1 MVEDGDLVPGERE
14 PRDLLEE
21 PGLVLVGIVSRDGK
35 AEILNLISRQ
45 IENNLLGLIRYQG
58 QIVREACQPAE
69 K

>member
-1 MVEDGDLVPGERE
+1 MVEDGDLVSGERE

-35 AEILNLISRQ
+35 AEVLDLISRQ
-45 IENNLLGLIRYQG
+45 IENNLLGLVYQG
-58 QIVREACQPAE
+58 QIVREACQPAG

>member
-35 AEILNLISRQ
+35 AEVLDLISRQ
-45 IENNLLGLIRYQG
+45 I
-58 QIVREACQPAE
+58 
-69 K
+69 